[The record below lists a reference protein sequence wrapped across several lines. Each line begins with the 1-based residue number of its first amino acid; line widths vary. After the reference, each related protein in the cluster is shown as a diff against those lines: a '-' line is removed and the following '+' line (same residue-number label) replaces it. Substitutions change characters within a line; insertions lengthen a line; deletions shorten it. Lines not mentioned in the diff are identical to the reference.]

1 MYVLSNGEQ
10 TDKFSSQIQDSTYDK
25 QIVKA
30 RNVNKQGVTKQQYI
44 YLKIKYIVLLKS
56 TVNF

>member
-30 RNVNKQGVTKQQYI
+30 RNVNK
-44 YLKIKYIVLLKS
+44 
-56 TVNF
+56 